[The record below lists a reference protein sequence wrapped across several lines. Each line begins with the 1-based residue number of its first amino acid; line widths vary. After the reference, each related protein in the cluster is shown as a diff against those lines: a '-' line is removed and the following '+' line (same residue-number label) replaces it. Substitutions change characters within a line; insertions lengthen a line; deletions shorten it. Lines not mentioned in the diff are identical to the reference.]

1 MGQLVG
7 VVERASASPGVVR
20 FETNRALSGQ
30 GHERYASVADAWGVR
45 PTDELA
51 RRLFATGRVHTVHIY
66 ANIVT
71 VELERGATSDG
82 LSDIVRDLYQYWLPG
97 VEPPTFEDLVPDTP
111 AAAVAEGDSSDPW
124 AAAAALVPP
133 HLLERSRAAR
143 ARLKG

>member
-7 VVERASASPGVVR
+7 VVERASTSPGVVR

-51 RRLFATGRVHTVHIY
+51 RRLFATGRVHTVHVY

-133 HLLERSRAAR
+133 HLLERSKAAR

>member
-1 MGQLVG
+1 
-7 VVERASASPGVVR
+7 
-20 FETNRALSGQ
+20 
-30 GHERYASVADAWGVR
+30 VADAWGVR

-51 RRLFATGRVHTVHIY
+51 RRLFATGRVHTVHVY